1 MLYFFG
7 VGIKNN
13 TNLSRGLTNIYGI
26 GLNES
31 KKILNFLGL
40 SPNIKVSN
48 LEKNEIKKIEFYF
61 KNNSNL
67 IILKRLKKLKKKYI
81 WNLINNKSYKGM
93 RHKNGLPV
101 NGQRTHNNNKTQKK
115 LSKSRLN

>member
-13 TNLSRGLTNIYGI
+13 INLSRGLTNLYGI

-40 SPNIKVSN
+40 SPYIKVNN
-48 LEKNEIKKIEFYF
+48 LEKNEIKKIESYF
-61 KNNSNL
+61 KDNLDL
-67 IILKRLKKLKKKYI
+67 IILKRLKKIKKKIYGI
-81 WNLINNKSYKGM
+81 
-93 RHKNGLPV
+93 
-101 NGQRTHNNNKTQKK
+101 
-115 LSKSRLN
+115 